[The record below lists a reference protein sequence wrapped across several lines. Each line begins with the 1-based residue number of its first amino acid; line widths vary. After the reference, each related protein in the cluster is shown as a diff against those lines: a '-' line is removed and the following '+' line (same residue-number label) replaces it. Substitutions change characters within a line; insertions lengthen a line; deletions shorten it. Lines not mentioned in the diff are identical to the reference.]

1 MERKSEG
8 MKRLSICCR
17 LFTFFMENLHFHTF
31 KQVTLG
37 RVPSAKREESNSLMT
52 TRKGLQ
58 YDKSVVE
65 EEEELPLVPPT
76 RAIPVEHRDSRKKK
90 NRKAVRIESSSEDNK
105 DKGMMPKIEPR
116 DETFGRSK
124 SLEKSRGTTK
134 PVVRSVSNIDTK
146 FDTFIRERKESF
158 EKLS

>member
-1 MERKSEG
+1 M
-8 MKRLSICCR
+8 
-17 LFTFFMENLHFHTF
+17 
-31 KQVTLG
+31 
-37 RVPSAKREESNSLMT
+37 MT

-65 EEEELPLVPPT
+65 EEDELPLVPPT

-90 NRKAVRIESSSEDNK
+90 NRKTDRIESSSEDNK
-105 DKGMMPKIEPR
+105 EKGMTPKIEPSTSTGESQER
-116 DETFGRSK
+116 DEKTKDEAFGRSK